1 MQQRELEEQLREALA
16 RPGQALDA
24 AMELLAR
31 LRPMHPSGARLV
43 LKQEN
48 DMGALVAQG
57 PEATAELAA
66 RLLDL
71 ARAERCLGC
80 GTCCLA
86 SSPTLYAEDLKRLS
100 PEGLPRRALYALRAG
115 ERVSSAREGGSRILE
130 RELIKLREGR
140 SGQNEAGL
148 GCRFLEAGR
157 CQVYEA
163 RPLQCRVLECW
174 SGRHAGHLAGQPRLR
189 RVMLFEADET
199 ALALMAEYDL
209 KLPALEMTQA
219 LQATAQGDAQAS
231 SQALAMLEL
240 DHNLRSGVSQRYGYS
255 ADDLDLMW
263 GRSAVLVAR
272 SHGLELML
280 NQEGRVVLQSLRA
293 DENLQA

>member
-1 MQQRELEEQLREALA
+1 MHKNQVKEQLRLALSQ
-16 RPGQALDA
+16 PGQALDA
-24 AMELLAR
+24 AVELLAR
-31 LRPMHPSGARLV
+31 LRPMHPSGAILLLEREKNLGT
-43 LKQEN
+43 L
-48 DMGALVAQG
+48 LAQG
-57 PEATAELAA
+57 PEATEELAA

-71 ARAERCLGC
+71 ARAKQCLGC
-80 GTCCLA
+80 GTCCLT
-86 SSPTLYAEDLKRLS
+86 SSPTLYAEDLERLS

-115 ERVSSAREGGSRILE
+115 ERVSSAREGTSRLLE

-140 SGQNEAGL
+140 SGQNAAGL
-148 GCRFLEAGR
+148 GCLFLENGR

-174 SGRHAGHLAGQPRLR
+174 SGRHAGQLAGQPRLS

-209 KLPALEMTQA
+209 KLPALELTKA
-219 LQATAQGDAQAS
+219 LQATAQGDAQAA
-231 SQALAMLEL
+231 SQVLAMLEL

-255 ADDLDLMW
+255 AQDLDLMW

-272 SHGLELML
+272 SHGLEPRL

-293 DENLQA
+293 DENL